1 MSRVMF
7 SPALLMGLAVVMSVA
22 APAAAQSTI
31 AGVVRDA
38 TGNFE
43 AVIWILVALAALMI
57 PLALALN
64 PSRLRGAGASRPT

>member
-1 MSRVMF
+1 M
-7 SPALLMGLAVVMSVA
+7 
-22 APAAAQSTI
+22 
-31 AGVVRDA
+31 RDA